1 MFKKI
6 IGLLMKNKKKIS
18 ILLVIIVSI
27 IIVTQLMRK
36 PKKVPE
42 EFKSVQL
49 IVPHLD
55 FVGCD
60 EYAWG
65 CRINGVNIEPLM
77 IYKCL
82 LESKDKN
89 IQYIKY
95 KIIDIDN
102 VTRYSGLFKEIE
114 GLQVGDYIT
123 FDNGQE
129 LIITSLDVNNMPDGC
144 PTIRQK

>member
-1 MFKKI
+1 MKMVKKE
-6 IGLLMKNKKKIS
+6 
-18 ILLVIIVSI
+18 
-27 IIVTQLMRK
+27 
-36 PKKVPE
+36 PKKVSE

-55 FVGCD
+55 FVGCE
-60 EYAWG
+60 EYAYG
-65 CRINGVNIEPLM
+65 CRINGVNIEPLQ

-82 LESKDKN
+82 LEGKSNKS

-95 KIIDIDN
+95 KIIDNDN
-102 VTRYSGLFKEIE
+102 VVRYSGLFKEIE

-129 LIITSLDVNNMPDGC
+129 LIITSLDTNNIPESC
-144 PTIRQK
+144 PTIR

>member
-1 MFKKI
+1 MFKFIKKIMDMIMKNKKI
-6 IGLLMKNKKKIS
+6 IGIS
-18 ILLVIIVSI
+18 LVIII
-27 IIVTQLMRK
+27 IICVIKMAM
-36 PKKVPE
+36 KKKKEEE

-55 FVGCD
+55 FVGCE
-60 EYAWG
+60 EYSWG
-65 CRINGVNIEPLM
+65 CRINGVNIEPLQ

-82 LESKDKN
+82 LESKDKK

-129 LIITSLDVNNMPDGC
+129 LIITSLANNIPESC
-144 PTIRQK
+144 PTIR